1 MQSVRSC
8 GEKGESLPAVIIES
22 AQEPSEPAMAT
33 DHRLGKS
40 ARLLCGRYQLEA
52 VIGRGAMGMVYRAHD
67 LRTGAPCAIKMLSQ
81 TQDEDAY
88 QRFATEA
95 TVISQLFH
103 PNIVEI
109 REFRRDESGAPFL
122 VMELLTGVDL
132 HNYLQYHRSLPL
144 DRTQEIVRQV
154 ASALH
159 AIHSA
164 GIVHRDV
171 KAKNIFLSQKTGR
184 DGALFEEV
192 KLVDFGLSK
201 IIGHPQ
207 QQTAVGIILG
217 TPEYLAPEATH
228 GRSSWVDARADQWS
242 LAAVAYRMLSGRL
255 PFEDP
260 DGDVIK
266 LLLNIRCLPT
276 PSLHRFTPALPHYVV
291 SSIERALCKNKQ
303 DRFPSILE
311 FARAFCGHQTGL
323 HPCEPRVPM
332 IEVPLLVP
340 RDSTGPRRVSTTRT
354 EQTSPIE
361 PSVLK
366 ELIQQSVDVPDRAA
380 KGSAVTGK
388 HSSSARRRWH
398 WLGFVAVMLLGLIAA
413 SALLPRFRRTG
424 IAMTIPSSG
433 FLTERALPAPL
444 PADPVANQSKEI
456 ESKAPMS
463 TLPESLHPAI
473 PKEAEH
479 TVARV
484 AMAHTVGRSS
494 RPLRVTTTSEL
505 PVVSAPILER
515 LSPQKRPAA
524 PAVEGAK
531 FNITTPLKPS
541 SFQLVPTSTEDRLV
555 PIIQSQPK
563 LPSSAWQILNG
574 ERITASFQV
583 CIRPDG
589 LVASVKNPRPLAI
602 IDEVVIKHIQANWR
616 FVPGSTPRCFFQ
628 PFQFDPRSSE

>member
-8 GEKGESLPAVIIES
+8 GEKGESLPAVTIES
-22 AQEPSEPAMAT
+22 AQEPSEPANAT

-40 ARLLCGRYQLEA
+40 TRLLCGRYQLDA

-67 LRTGAPCAIKMLSQ
+67 LRTGASCAIKMLSQ

-228 GRSSWVDARADQWS
+228 GRSSWVDSRADQWS

-266 LLLNIRCLPT
+266 LLLNIRCQAT

-311 FARAFCGHQTGL
+311 FSRAFCGHQTGL

-340 RDSTGPRRVSTTRT
+340 RDSTGPLRVSTTRT

-366 ELIQQSVDVPDRAA
+366 ELIQQSVGVPDSAP
-380 KGSAVTGK
+380 KGSVAVGK
-388 HSSSARRRWH
+388 QSSSALQRSS
-398 WLGFVAVMLLGLIAA
+398 LALFVAVMLLGLIGA
-413 SALLPRFRRTG
+413 SALLPRFRETG
-424 IAMTIPSSG
+424 IAKTITSS
-433 FLTERALPAPL
+433 ESVNQRALHT
-444 PADPVANQSKEI
+444 DQVVDQSKAT

-463 TLPESLHPAI
+463 TLPESPHAAI

-484 AMAHTVGRSS
+484 SIAQTVGRSS
-494 RPLRVTTTSEL
+494 RAIRPSASAEL
-505 PVVSAPILER
+505 PIVAVPVPDRSSQP
-515 LSPQKRPAA
+515 SPLAA

-531 FNITTPLKPS
+531 FNMTTPLKPS
-541 SFQLVPTSTEDRLV
+541 SFQLVPTNTEDRLV
-555 PIIQSQPK
+555 PINQSQPK
-563 LPSSAWQILNG
+563 LPSSAWQILGG

-602 IDEVVIKHIQANWR
+602 IDDVVIKHIQSHWR
-616 FVPGSTPRCFFQ
+616 FGPGSTTRCFFQ